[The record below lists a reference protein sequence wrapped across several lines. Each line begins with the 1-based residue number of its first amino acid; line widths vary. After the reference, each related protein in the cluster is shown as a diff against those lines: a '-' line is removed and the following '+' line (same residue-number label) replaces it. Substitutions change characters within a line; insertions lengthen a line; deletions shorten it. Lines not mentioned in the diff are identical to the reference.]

1 MTCIIQH
8 NNNNTTIAN
17 ICSEFAKDEG
27 VGDALVVENDNVPRD
42 AQLAYL
48 IRLDQLRG
56 SLFHR
61 TTLQISLSYKQ

>member
-27 VGDALVVENDNVPRD
+27 VGDALVVENDNDPRD
-42 AQLAYL
+42 ALAQQVDL
-48 IRLDQLRG
+48 VIRHTVKTSKFIL
-56 SLFHR
+56 
-61 TTLQISLSYKQ
+61 